1 MPTDVERERK
11 KKECSFVQFGTL
23 GPPNHASHQS
33 KVPSVMI
40 DPMMTASILTTLVDK
55 IGHLPPTLIYATV
68 GLLAFAEAAIFI
80 GFIFPGE
87 TAVIIGGVAASQG
100 HVNIVALCI
109 LVPVAAILGDSV
121 GYVIGERHGH
131 HLLRLPI
138 IRHRRG
144 AIDSALEQ
152 LKKRGP
158 MYVFLGR
165 FTAFLRAVMPG
176 LAGMSRMDYKKF
188 LLANAAGGIVWGVG
202 FTLIGYLS
210 GHAIHKVEK
219 YVGRFGIGLLILLVA
234 FMVWHHIHAKRK
246 QQAFERDYAATHPEV
261 NDEN

>member
-1 MPTDVERERK
+1 
-11 KKECSFVQFGTL
+11 
-23 GPPNHASHQS
+23 
-33 KVPSVMI
+33 MI
-40 DPMMTASILTTLVDK
+40 NPMITASILTTLVAQ
-55 IGHLPPTLIYATV
+55 IGHLPPTLIYVTV
-68 GLLAFAEAAIFI
+68 GLLAFAEAAVFI

-87 TAVIIGGVAASQG
+87 TAVIIGGVAATQG
-100 HVNIVALCI
+100 HVNVVALCI

-121 GYVIGERHGH
+121 GYVVGEKHGH

-144 AIDSALEQ
+144 AIDSALAQ

-219 YVGRFGIGLLILLVA
+219 YVGRFGIALLVLLVA

-246 QQAFERDYAATHPEV
+246 EQAFEREYAATHPEV
-261 NDEN
+261 NEEN